1 MKPLA
6 AWSYDANQLD
16 ELAYCA
22 KHPYPLLVHMAGGYT
37 LHPVEKGHL
46 TMDRAIL
53 SPVKRRADTP
63 SALDDYS
70 AVAVRQT
77 VGKFVELTVG
87 CDRKICDILIND
99 ITISRVHAHMLQDR
113 HGNWYINDASSTTG
127 TFVNDKD
134 PLPTQVLVSGD
145 RITFGMVDVT
155 FYLPSQA
162 FALIRRLV

>member
-6 AWSYDANQLD
+6 AWSYAANVLD
-16 ELAYCA
+16 ELGFCEKY
-22 KHPYPLLVHMAGGYT
+22 PYPLLVHAAGGYA
-37 LHPVEKGHL
+37 LHPIEKGHL

-53 SPVKRRADTP
+53 SPVKRRGDMP
-63 SALDDYS
+63 SAMDDYS

-87 CDRKICDILIND
+87 CDRTVCDIVIND
-99 ITISRVHAHMLQDR
+99 ITISRVHAHMLHDR

-134 PLPTQVLVSGD
+134 PSPTQVLVSGD
-145 RITFGMVDVT
+145 RVTLGMVELT
-155 FYLPSQA
+155 FYLPSQV